1 MINLFK
7 KWFNNPR
14 SKNQNNN
21 WNDLNVVWIHGANQ
35 TGLSFQYL
43 RSITKFRREL
53 MVEYDT
59 EKKFYDNLELLSN
72 EINQVDGPYF
82 IVGHSLGGLYALH
95 LTRYLDIVGA
105 VSISTPFAGSWTADW
120 ARFFI
125 PTYQLFKDVGRRSTP
140 IKDSK
145 NIEINFNWTQI
156 ISTKGSVPYHGG
168 ANDGVCTI
176 KSMRSRK
183 DMELIEVPYSHFEV
197 MCSDA
202 VADIILKRYYS
213 VLEVKNFNGG
223 VILNYK

>member
-7 KWFNNPR
+7 KWLTNPGLKR
-14 SKNQNNN
+14 QNDSV
-21 WNDLNVVWIHGANQ
+21 NDLTVVWIHGANQ

-43 RSITKFRREL
+43 RSITKFKNEL
-53 MVEYDT
+53 IVEYDT
-59 EKKFYDNLELLSN
+59 EKKFYDNLEVLSN

-95 LTRYLDIVGA
+95 LTKYLDIVAA

-125 PTYQLFKDVGRRSTP
+125 PKYQLFKDVGRRSAP

-145 NIEINFNWTQI
+145 DIEINFNWTQI
-156 ISTKGSVPYHGG
+156 ISTQGSVPYHGG

-202 VADIILKRYYS
+202 VAEIISKRYYS
-213 VLEVKNFNGG
+213 VLEAK
-223 VILNYK
+223 ILRVE

>member
-7 KWFNNPR
+7 KWLTNPGL
-14 SKNQNNN
+14 KKQNDSM
-21 WNDLNVVWIHGANQ
+21 NDINVVWIHGANQ

-43 RSITKFRREL
+43 RSITKFKNEL
-53 MVEYDT
+53 IVEYDT

-72 EINQVDGPYF
+72 KINQVDGPYF

-95 LTRYLDIVGA
+95 LTKYLDIAGA

-125 PTYQLFKDVGRRSTP
+125 PKYQLFKDVGRRSTP

-156 ISTKGSVPYHGG
+156 ISTEGSVPYHGG

-197 MCSDA
+197 MCSDE
-202 VADIILKRYYS
+202 VAEIISKRYYS
-213 VLEVKNFNGG
+213 VLEAT
-223 VILNYK
+223 ILTVE

>member
-1 MINLFK
+1 MINLIK
-7 KWFNNPR
+7 KWFTNSR
-14 SKNQNNN
+14 SKNQKIN
-21 WNDLNVVWIHGANQ
+21 WKDLSVVWIHGANQ
-35 TGLSFQYL
+35 SSLSFQYL
-43 RSITKFRREL
+43 RSVTRFRSEL
-53 MVEYDT
+53 VVEYDT
-59 EKKFYDNLELLSN
+59 TNKFYENLEMLLN
-72 EINQVDGPYF
+72 EINQVEGPYF

-95 LTRYLDIVGA
+95 LTKYLDIVAA

-125 PTYQLFKDVGRRSTP
+125 PKYQLFKDVGRRSAP

-145 NIEINFNWTQI
+145 DIEINFNWTQI
-156 ISTKGSVPYHGG
+156 ISTQGSVPYHGG

-223 VILNYK
+223 VVLNYK

>member
-7 KWFNNPR
+7 RWLTNPGLKR
-14 SKNQNNN
+14 QNDSV
-21 WNDLNVVWIHGANQ
+21 NDLTVVWIHGANQ

-43 RSITKFRREL
+43 RSITKFKNEL
-53 MVEYDT
+53 IVEYDT

-95 LTRYLDIVGA
+95 LTKYLDIAGA

-125 PTYQLFKDVGRRSTP
+125 PKYQLFKDVGRRSTP

-156 ISTKGSVPYHGG
+156 ISTEGSVPYHGG

-197 MCSDA
+197 MCSDE
-202 VADIILKRYYS
+202 VAEIISKRYYS
-213 VLEVKNFNGG
+213 VLEAT
-223 VILNYK
+223 ILTVE

>member
-7 KWFNNPR
+7 KWLTNPGL
-14 SKNQNNN
+14 KKQNDSM
-21 WNDLNVVWIHGANQ
+21 NDINVVWIHGANQ

-43 RSITKFRREL
+43 RSITKFKNEL
-53 MVEYDT
+53 IVEYDT
-59 EKKFYDNLELLSN
+59 EKKFYDNLEVLSN

-95 LTRYLDIVGA
+95 LTKYLDIVSA

-125 PTYQLFKDVGRRSTP
+125 PKYQLFKDVGRRSAP

-145 NIEINFNWTQI
+145 DIEINFNWTQI

-202 VADIILKRYYS
+202 VAEIISKRYYS
-213 VLEVKNFNGG
+213 VLDAK
-223 VILNYK
+223 ILTVE

>member
-7 KWFNNPR
+7 KWLTNPGLKR
-14 SKNQNNN
+14 QNDSV
-21 WNDLNVVWIHGANQ
+21 NDLTVVWIHGANQ

-43 RSITKFRREL
+43 RSITKFKNEL
-53 MVEYDT
+53 IVEYDT
-59 EKKFYDNLELLSN
+59 EKKFYDNLEVLSN

-95 LTRYLDIVGA
+95 LTKYLDIVAA

-125 PTYQLFKDVGRRSTP
+125 PKYQLFKDVGRRSAP

-145 NIEINFNWTQI
+145 DIEINFNWTQI
-156 ISTKGSVPYHGG
+156 ISTQGSVPYHGG

-202 VADIILKRYYS
+202 VAEIISKRYYS
-213 VLEVKNFNGG
+213 VLDAK
-223 VILNYK
+223 ILTVE

>member
-7 KWFNNPR
+7 KWLTNPGL
-14 SKNQNNN
+14 KKQNDSM
-21 WNDLNVVWIHGANQ
+21 NDLNVVWIHGANQ

-43 RSITKFRREL
+43 RSITKFKNEL
-53 MVEYDT
+53 IVEYDT
-59 EKKFYDNLELLSN
+59 EKKFYDNLEVLSN

-95 LTRYLDIVGA
+95 LTKYLDIVAA

-125 PTYQLFKDVGRRSTP
+125 PKYQLFKDVGRRSAP

-145 NIEINFNWTQI
+145 DIEINFNWTQI

-202 VADIILKRYYS
+202 VAEIISKRYYS
-213 VLEVKNFNGG
+213 ALDAKILTLE
-223 VILNYK
+223 